1 MRQKIRFFALLVCL
15 LMMTIAAWAGVNDYS
30 FTQTAGTYAELT
42 GTTVSLFSNVDNSV
56 SAATNIGFSFV
67 YNGTTFTQFRAS
79 SNGFISLGATAPST
93 TSYTPISTPVINT
106 IAAAA
111 INGYTVGSC
120 ITATQGSSPNLVRVI
135 QYTQYR
141 TVSSTGTNAL
151 LTFQIRLYET
161 TNVVEII
168 YGASTLPGLFTSY
181 DLQVGLRGTTAGTD
195 YSNRAGANWAAS
207 TAGGTNSATMSFS
220 NNWIFGS
227 SSPASGQTYKW
238 TPPPYTYAPASISRL
253 LPTNTSQAD
262 FLTINSTG
270 TVNLT
275 ITAVTDAAAWL
286 SYSPS
291 LPVTVIPAASYDL
304 NLTLDATG
312 MAAGTYTTTLQV
324 TTNAGNISVPVSLK
338 VIDPALGVPNNPRHV
353 AQWEPARGAIITY
366 SSSGT
371 ALGIPDELIQ
381 DLYANNDELFVVVSS
396 GAQGTAQ
403 ATFNSILPDTN
414 RIKWITAPSNTYWIR
429 DYGPMSI
436 YHGPANNRVLG
447 IVDFGYN
454 RTNRANDNA
463 VNTAICNQL
472 SIPRFYAELS
482 LTGGNIVT
490 DGLHQEFADE
500 WVYLQNDTD
509 TNTGNGTGDNADPFD
524 YRYTPTEFLD
534 LVETYRGDLAV
545 DGFHSFPDPTDEYI
559 HHIDCWAKLLSVDT
573 VLIADGMTGPTET
586 ALDAIAAQWGLLTAS
601 NGNPY
606 TVIRVQ
612 CPANQPY
619 TNSYILNNRV
629 YIPFMGNTATDN
641 AALAVY
647 QAAMPGYTVKGYT
660 SGSAPAWV
668 STDALHCRVHTIY
681 KMEGEDPLPVELS
694 SFTATISSTNYA
706 LLTWVTQSETNV
718 SGFNIYRGT
727 SPDLQTALH
736 LNAFIEA
743 TNTSQQQTYVY
754 HDTDI
759 YEDGLYYYWLESLD
773 LDGTNEYF
781 GPISISIG
789 NLDPGTPSI
798 PLVTEMLPPYPNPFN
813 PTVKIPYSLKESGN
827 VEFAIYNT
835 RGQLVR
841 SIKPGVKNSGH
852 YQEEWDGRD
861 SLGQPCATGVYHF
874 RMTVG
879 SQSYYRKAVLLK

>member
-1 MRQKIRFFALLVCL
+1 M
-15 LMMTIAAWAGVNDYS
+15 
-30 FTQTAGTYAELT
+30 
-42 GTTVSLFSNVDNSV
+42 
-56 SAATNIGFSFV
+56 
-67 YNGTTFTQFRAS
+67 
-79 SNGFISLGATAPST
+79 
-93 TSYTPISTPVINT
+93 
-106 IAAAA
+106 
-111 INGYTVGSC
+111 
-120 ITATQGSSPNLVRVI
+120 
-135 QYTQYR
+135 
-141 TVSSTGTNAL
+141 
-151 LTFQIRLYET
+151 
-161 TNVVEII
+161 VEII
-168 YGASTLPGLFTSY
+168 YGPSTLPGLFTSY

-195 YSNRAGANWAAS
+195 YSNRTGANWAAS

-262 FLTINSTG
+262 VLTINNTG
-270 TVNLT
+270 TADLT
-275 ITAVTDAAAWL
+275 ITAVTDAATWL
-286 SYSPS
+286 SYSVSP
-291 LPVTVIPAASYDL
+291 PINVIPAASYDL

-338 VIDPALGVPNNPRHV
+338 VIDPALGVPTDPRHV
-353 AQWEPARGAIITY
+353 AQWEPARGAIIRY
-366 SSSGT
+366 P
-371 ALGIPDELIQ
+371 LGIPDDMVYDFWQ
-381 DLYANNDELFVVVSS
+381 NNDELFVVVSAGELA
-396 GAQGTAQ
+396 GAKTYFWNTIGIT
-403 ATFNSILPDTN
+403 TDSPKIT
-414 RIKWITAPSNTYWIR
+414 WITAPSNTYWIR

-573 VLIADGMTGPTET
+573 VLIADGMGGTMET
-586 ALDAIAAQWGLLTAS
+586 ALDAITAQWGLLTAS
-601 NGNPY
+601 NGYPY

-612 CPANQPY
+612 CPNYSTGNPSPY

-660 SGSAPAWV
+660 SGSTPAWV
-668 STDALHCRVHTIY
+668 STDAIHCRVHTIY

-694 SFTATISSTNYA
+694 SFTATVSSTNFA

-736 LNAFIEA
+736 LNTFIEA

-754 HDTDI
+754 HDTEVFEEGD
-759 YEDGLYYYWLESLD
+759 YYYWLESLD
-773 LDGTNEYF
+773 LDGTNQYY
-781 GPISISIG
+781 GPVMITLG
-789 NLDPGTPSI
+789 ALDPGTPTI
-798 PLVTEMLPPYPNPFN
+798 PLVTDLLPLYPNPFN
-813 PTVKIPYSLKESGN
+813 PTVKIPYTLKEAGN
-827 VEFAIYNT
+827 VEFAIYNS

-841 SIKPGVKNSGH
+841 RLNTGEKASGAH
-852 YQEEWDGRD
+852 NEVWDGRD
-861 SLGQPCATGVYHF
+861 NSGQPCATGVYHF

-879 SQSYYRKAVLLK
+879 SETYYRKAVLLK